1 MGRRIDAGFFE
12 VLEKFENKPAQKE
25 LETLFFKDS
34 EVRDKNLSLFDRL
47 KKLGAEASN
56 I

>member
-1 MGRRIDAGFFE
+1 
-12 VLEKFENKPAQKE
+12 VLETFESKPARKE
-25 LETLFFKDS
+25 LDTLFFKDS
-34 EVRDKNLSLFDRL
+34 EVRDKSLSLFDRL